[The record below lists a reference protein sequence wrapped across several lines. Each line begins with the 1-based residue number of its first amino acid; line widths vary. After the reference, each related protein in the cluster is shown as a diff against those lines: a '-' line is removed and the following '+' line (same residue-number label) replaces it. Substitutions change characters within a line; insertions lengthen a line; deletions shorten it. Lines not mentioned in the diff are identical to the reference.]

1 MFPFWRRLEW
11 WLRGRRKEDELRE
24 ELEFHL
30 AEEAEERQAAGQ
42 RADEARWAAQR
53 ELGNEARL
61 REEARALWTYRP
73 LDELSQDIRFAW
85 RTLLKHRAVSVFA
98 TLSLALGI
106 GANTAIYSFMDA
118 ILLRSLPVGDPAS
131 LVVMTWNSKPI
142 EAGRASSTSVM
153 DSMWGSTYRDA
164 TGGVEG
170 RIFPFPAFDL
180 LQQASEP
187 VLSSIFARFPG
198 DKVTVQ
204 AQGEAELT
212 AAEYVTGDFFHG
224 IELAVAAGRP
234 LLADDDR
241 AAAPPV
247 AVVGNGFASR
257 RFGAASNAVGQQV
270 QINNVPFTIV
280 GVTPEGF
287 DGIDPGVITSV
298 YLPMQSGR
306 LFDRDAN
313 ERFAD
318 PNYYWAGIMGR
329 LRPGVTR
336 AQAEAVLAGAFAP
349 WVASTATAEVEKANL
364 PVLRLDEGAG
374 GLDTLRRKYSKPLY
388 LLLAMV
394 GLILAIACANTAN
407 LLLARATTRQ
417 REIAVRLSIGAGR
430 FRLIRQLLTESLVL
444 STISGLL
451 GIAIAV
457 AGARMLSL
465 LLANSGDGLA
475 INAGL
480 NWRVLAGTVALSTIC
495 GLLIGL
501 APAIQSTHPALVPAL
516 KETARLPRYRL
527 RQTLV
532 VGQLAVLMLL
542 LIGAGLFVRTL
553 ANLQSI
559 PVGFNSDN
567 LLLFEINAPQA
578 GYPEA
583 TASAFYADL
592 RGRLMELPGIRAATL
607 SHSSLMRAG
616 RSHPVY
622 VDGVMAE
629 GTRFMQTGP
638 GFFSTLQIPMLQ
650 GREIDERDRAGSLPV
665 AVISAQFARTFMPNQ
680 NPIGRTLTVGGPA
693 FARHLEV
700 EVVGVA
706 ATTRY
711 GPLKRANPPVIYVP
725 VSQLP
730 IAQVREM
737 VYAVRTDGDP
747 LRHLPAIRQIV
758 QDADARIPVT
768 RVTTQVAEIDQTIN
782 QEIVLARLGTA
793 FALLALLIASIG
805 LYGTMSYGVARR
817 TKEIGIRMALGAR
830 RGGVV
835 WMVMRE
841 VLVLTVIGLAISMPL
856 ARGTSKFVDSFL
868 FDVKPHDPI
877 AIGIALATLLAAAL
891 LAGYAPAR
899 RAARIDP
906 ATTLRAE

>member
-1 MFPFWRRLEW
+1 MISLVRRFLW
-11 WLRGRRKEDELRE
+11 WLQRRRKEAELRE

-30 AEEAEERQAAGQ
+30 AEEAEERRAAGL
-42 RADEARWAAQR
+42 RDTEARWAAHR
-53 ELGNEARL
+53 DLGNEARV
-61 REEARALWTYRP
+61 REEARALWTWRP
-73 LDELSQDIRFAW
+73 LEELLQDVRFAC
-85 RTLLKHRAVSVFA
+85 RMLLKHRAVSVFA

-106 GANTAIYSFMDA
+106 GANTAIYSFMDV

-142 EAGRASSTSVM
+142 EFGRASETSVLH
-153 DSMWGSTYRDA
+153 SMWGSTYRDS
-164 TGGVEG
+164 TGGVVA
-170 RIFPFPAFDL
+170 RIFPFPAFEH

-187 VLSSIFARFPG
+187 VLSRIFARFTG
-198 DKVTVQ
+198 DKVTVR
-204 AQGEAELT
+204 ANGEAELT

-241 AAAPPV
+241 AAALPV
-247 AVVGNGFASR
+247 AVIGHGFASR
-257 RFGAASNAVGQQV
+257 QYGVAANAVGQPI
-270 QINNVPFTIV
+270 QINNVPFTVV

-306 LFDRDAN
+306 LFDPEASD
-313 ERFAD
+313 RFIG

-336 AQAEAVLAGAFAP
+336 AQAESVLAGAFTP
-349 WVASTATAEVEKANL
+349 WVASTATNDVERANL

-374 GLDTLRRKYSKPLY
+374 GFDTLRRKYSKPLY

-457 AGARMLSL
+457 AGARMLTL

-480 NWRVLAGTVALSTIC
+480 NWRVLLGTIVLSTIC
-495 GLLIGL
+495 GVLFGM
-501 APAIQSTHPALVPAL
+501 APAIQSTRPALIPAL
-516 KETARLPRYRL
+516 KETSRLPRYRL
-527 RQTLV
+527 RQVLV
-532 VGQLAVLMLL
+532 VGQMAVLMLL

-559 PVGFNSDN
+559 QVGFNTDN
-567 LLLFEINAPQA
+567 LLLFEVNAPQA

-583 TASAFYADL
+583 TASTFYADL
-592 RGRLMELPGIRAATL
+592 RRRLSEIPGVCAVTL
-607 SHSSLMRAG
+607 SHSSLLRAG
-616 RSHPVY
+616 RGHPVY

-665 AVISAQFARTFMPNQ
+665 AVISDQFARTFMPNQ
-680 NPIGRTLTVGGPA
+680 NAIGRKLRVGGPT
-693 FARHLEV
+693 FALQLDV
-700 EVVGVA
+700 EVIGVA

-711 GPLKRANPPVIYVP
+711 GPLKRANPPVIYLPVP
-725 VSQLP
+725 QLP
-730 IAQVREM
+730 IAQVRQM
-737 VYAVRTDGDP
+737 VYALRTDGDP
-747 LRHLPAIRQIV
+747 LRHLPAVRRIV
-758 QDADARIPVT
+758 QDADARVPVT
-768 RVTTQVAEIDQTIN
+768 RITTQAAEIDQTIN
-782 QEIVLARLGTA
+782 QEIVLARLATA
-793 FALLALLIASIG
+793 FAVLALMIASIG

-817 TKEIGIRMALGAR
+817 TREIGIRVALGAR
-830 RGGVV
+830 RAGVV

-841 VLVLTVIGLAISMPL
+841 VLILTVIGLAISIPL

-868 FDVKPHDPI
+868 FGMEPNDPI
-877 AIGIALATLLAAAL
+877 AIGIALSTLLVAAL

-906 ATTLRAE
+906 ATALRDE